1 MNEKYLSIAVITS
14 IGISL
19 LSPTLV
25 LAKSKEPQL
34 PDKFPPNP
42 LEIKKEDPL
51 LPSAAP
57 KESLTR
63 QERKQLEAALDD
75 LNQQAITKFETGDK
89 PGAFDVWNR
98 EIRLRRYLGII
109 PEIQALS
116 RVGAIAWRQNNRQQV
131 FYITQRLQN
140 IQKNQT
146 KSKSKSKSKNRNQ
159 EINSQEISSQVNN
172 SQLEILQALGEAYQ
186 QVRTP
191 KEALQVYDLVLLIV
205 KERRDTAQEI
215 EVLNTIGK
223 LHLAWFDYNKAAA
236 TYEELLGLANTRG
249 EDTERV
255 KYLEEL
261 AYIYEKAQQPQKS
274 LNVRRKLTQIYSQG
288 NNQSNNQLDTQ
299 LNTQPDTQLKLSALK
314 IAIGSDYESLAK
326 KNPAFLDEAFKNYQ
340 EAYIIAWKLQQ
351 YVRAGE
357 ALQKLIALYSS
368 QGQMEEALQT
378 NKILIETARKAAN
391 LYNLMSAYDQIAK
404 LYLQRQDYPQAME
417 AFQQGLQLAR
427 QLQHQE
433 KYFTEEINKLSSKI
447 NN

>member
-1 MNEKYLSIAVITS
+1 MNKKYLSIAVITS
-14 IGISL
+14 IGIFL
-19 LSPTLV
+19 LSPALV
-25 LAKSKEPQL
+25 LAKSKKPQL
-34 PDKFPPNP
+34 ADKFPPNP
-42 LEIKKEDPL
+42 LEIKQKDPL
-51 LPSAAP
+51 LPSTAP

-63 QERKQLEAALDD
+63 QERKELEAALDD
-75 LNQQAITKFETGDK
+75 LNQQAIAQFETGDK
-89 PGAFDVWNR
+89 QGAFDIWNR

-131 FYITQRLQN
+131 FYITQRLQK

-146 KSKSKSKSKNRNQ
+146 KSKSKNRNQ
-159 EINSQEISSQVNN
+159 GRNSQEISSQANN
-172 SQLEILQALGEAYQ
+172 SQLEVLQALGEAYQ

-191 KEALQVYDLVLLIV
+191 KEALQVYELVLSIV
-205 KERRDTAQEI
+205 RERGDSSQEI

-223 LHLAWFDYNKAAA
+223 LHLAWFDYNKAAV

-274 LNVRRKLTQIYSQG
+274 LSVRRKLTQIYSQG
-288 NNQSNNQLDTQ
+288 NNQLD
-299 LNTQPDTQLKLSALK
+299 TQPDTQLKLSALK

-340 EAYIIAWKLQQ
+340 EAYIIAWELQQ

-368 QGQMEEALQT
+368 QGQIEEALQT
-378 NKILIETARKAAN
+378 SKILIETAVRAEN
-391 LYNLMSAYDQIAK
+391 LYSLMNAYDQIAK

-417 AFQQGLQLAR
+417 ALQQGLKLAR

-433 KYFTEEINKLSSKI
+433 TYFSEEIKKLSSKI
-447 NN
+447 NR

>member
-1 MNEKYLSIAVITS
+1 MNKKYLSIAVITS
-14 IGISL
+14 IGIFL
-19 LSPTLV
+19 LSPALV
-25 LAKSKEPQL
+25 LAKSKKPQL

-42 LEIKKEDPL
+42 LEIKKKDPL
-51 LPSAAP
+51 LPSTAP

-63 QERKQLEAALDD
+63 QERKELEAALDD
-75 LNQQAITKFETGDK
+75 LNQQAIAKFETGDK
-89 PGAFDVWNR
+89 QGAFDIWNR
-98 EIRLRRYLGII
+98 EIRLRRYLGVI

-131 FYITQRLQN
+131 FYITQRLQK

-146 KSKSKSKSKNRNQ
+146 KSKSKSKKKNQRR
-159 EINSQEISSQVNN
+159 NSQEISSQANN
-172 SQLEILQALGEAYQ
+172 SQLEVLQALGEAYQ

-191 KEALQVYDLVLLIV
+191 KEALQVYELVLSIV
-205 KERRDTAQEI
+205 RERRDSSQEI

-223 LHLAWFDYNKAAA
+223 LHLAWFDYNKAAV
-236 TYEELLGLANTRG
+236 TYEELLGLGNTRG

-261 AYIYEKAQQPQKS
+261 AYIYEKAQQPQQS
-274 LNVRRKLTQIYSQG
+274 LNIRRKLTQIYSQG
-288 NNQSNNQLDTQ
+288 KNQLDTQ
-299 LNTQPDTQLKLSALK
+299 ADTQLKLSALK

-368 QGQMEEALQT
+368 QGQIEEALQT
-378 NKILIETARKAAN
+378 SKILIETAVRAEN
-391 LYNLMSAYDQIAK
+391 LYSLMNAYDQIAK

-417 AFQQGLQLAR
+417 AFQQGLKLAR

-433 KYFTEEINKLSSKI
+433 KYFSEEIKKLSSKI

>member
-1 MNEKYLSIAVITS
+1 MNKKYLSIAVITS
-14 IGISL
+14 IVISL
-19 LSPTLV
+19 FSPALV
-25 LAKSKEPQL
+25 LAKSKKPQL

-57 KESLTR
+57 KEPLTR
-63 QERKQLEAALDD
+63 QEKRELEAALDD
-75 LNQQAITKFETGDK
+75 LNQQAIAKFEIGDK
-89 PGAFDVWNR
+89 QGAFDIWNR

-131 FYITQRLQN
+131 FYITQRLQK

-146 KSKSKSKSKNRNQ
+146 KSKSKNRNQ
-159 EINSQEISSQVNN
+159 RRNSQEISSQANN
-172 SQLEILQALGEAYQ
+172 SQLEVLQALGEAYQ

-191 KEALQVYDLVLLIV
+191 KEALQVYERVLSIV
-205 KERRDTAQEI
+205 RERRDNAQEV

-223 LHLAWFDYNKAAA
+223 LHLAWFDYDRAAV

-255 KYLEEL
+255 QYLEEL
-261 AYIYEKAQQPQKS
+261 AYIYEKTQQPQKS

-288 NNQSNNQLDTQ
+288 NNQSNNQQDNQ
-299 LNTQPDTQLKLSALK
+299 LNTQPNTQIKLSALK

-357 ALQKLIALYSS
+357 ALQKLIALYTS

-378 NKILIETARKAAN
+378 SKILIETARKAAN
-391 LYNLMSAYDQIAK
+391 LYNLMNAYDQIAK

>member
-1 MNEKYLSIAVITS
+1 MNKKYLSIAVITS

-19 LSPTLV
+19 LSPALV
-25 LAKSKEPQL
+25 LAKSKEPQV

-57 KESLTR
+57 KEPLTR
-63 QERKQLEAALDD
+63 QEKRKLEAALDD
-75 LNQQAITKFETGDK
+75 LNQQAIAKFETGDK
-89 PGAFDVWNR
+89 QGAFDIWNR

-146 KSKSKSKSKNRNQ
+146 KSKSKNRNQ
-159 EINSQEISSQVNN
+159 GRNSQEISSQEISSQANN

-191 KEALQVYDLVLLIV
+191 KEALQVYERVLSIV
-205 KERRDTAQEI
+205 RERRNTIQEI

-261 AYIYEKAQQPQKS
+261 AYIYEKAQQPQ
-274 LNVRRKLTQIYSQG
+274 
-288 NNQSNNQLDTQ
+288 
-299 LNTQPDTQLKLSALK
+299 
-314 IAIGSDYESLAK
+314 
-326 KNPAFLDEAFKNYQ
+326 
-340 EAYIIAWKLQQ
+340 
-351 YVRAGE
+351 
-357 ALQKLIALYSS
+357 
-368 QGQMEEALQT
+368 
-378 NKILIETARKAAN
+378 N
-391 LYNLMSAYDQIAK
+391 L
-404 LYLQRQDYPQAME
+404 
-417 AFQQGLQLAR
+417 
-427 QLQHQE
+427 
-433 KYFTEEINKLSSKI
+433 
-447 NN
+447 

>member
-1 MNEKYLSIAVITS
+1 MNKKYLSIAVITS
-14 IGISL
+14 IGIFL
-19 LSPTLV
+19 LSPALV
-25 LAKSKEPQL
+25 LAKSKKPQL

-63 QERKQLEAALDD
+63 QERKELEAALDD
-75 LNQQAITKFETGDK
+75 LNQQAIAQFETGDK
-89 PGAFDVWNR
+89 QGAFDIWNR

-131 FYITQRLQN
+131 FYITQRLQK

-146 KSKSKSKSKNRNQ
+146 KSKSKNINQ
-159 EINSQEISSQVNN
+159 GRNSQEISSQANN
-172 SQLEILQALGEAYQ
+172 SQLEVLQALGEAYQ

-191 KEALQVYDLVLLIV
+191 KEALQVYELVLSIV
-205 KERRDTAQEI
+205 RERGDSSQEI

-223 LHLAWFDYNKAAA
+223 LHLAWFDYNKAAV

-274 LNVRRKLTQIYSQG
+274 LSVRRKLTQIYSQG
-288 NNQSNNQLDTQ
+288 NNQLD
-299 LNTQPDTQLKLSALK
+299 TQPDTQLKLSALK

-340 EAYIIAWKLQQ
+340 EAYIIAWELQQ

-368 QGQMEEALQT
+368 QGQIEEALQT
-378 NKILIETARKAAN
+378 SKILIETAVRAEN
-391 LYNLMSAYDQIAK
+391 LYSLMNAYDQIAK

-417 AFQQGLQLAR
+417 ALQQGLKLAR

-433 KYFTEEINKLSSKI
+433 TYFSEEIKKLSSKI
-447 NN
+447 NR

>member
-1 MNEKYLSIAVITS
+1 MNKKYLSIAVITS
-14 IGISL
+14 IGIFL
-19 LSPTLV
+19 LSPALV
-25 LAKSKEPQL
+25 LAKSKKPQL

-63 QERKQLEAALDD
+63 QERKELEAALDD
-75 LNQQAITKFETGDK
+75 LNQQAIAQFETGDK
-89 PGAFDVWNR
+89 QGAFDIWNR

-131 FYITQRLQN
+131 FYITQRLQK

-146 KSKSKSKSKNRNQ
+146 KSKSKNINQ
-159 EINSQEISSQVNN
+159 GRNSQEISSQANN
-172 SQLEILQALGEAYQ
+172 SQLEVLQALGEAYQ

-191 KEALQVYDLVLLIV
+191 KEALQVYELVLSIV
-205 KERRDTAQEI
+205 RERGDSSQEI

-223 LHLAWFDYNKAAA
+223 LHLAWFDYNKAAV

-274 LNVRRKLTQIYSQG
+274 LSVRRKLTQIYSQG
-288 NNQSNNQLDTQ
+288 NNQLD
-299 LNTQPDTQLKLSALK
+299 TQPDTQLKLSALK

-340 EAYIIAWKLQQ
+340 EAYIIAWELQQ

-368 QGQMEEALQT
+368 QGQIEEALQT
-378 NKILIETARKAAN
+378 SKILIETAVRAEN
-391 LYNLMSAYDQIAK
+391 LYSLMNAYDQIAK

-417 AFQQGLQLAR
+417 AFQQGLKLAR

-433 KYFTEEINKLSSKI
+433 KYFSEEIKKLSSKI